1 MLTFANQPVGQLI
14 DQASI
19 TVTHSLAAMTHPL
32 FTKHEATLNQA
43 LAAIATRGYWSPFP
57 EMPSPKVY
65 GETANSDGEA
75 AFKAHLNRTFD
86 LNQPT
91 TGETVGN
98 ERSPFGL
105 TLGIRYPRADVD
117 ALLAASAAAQSQW
130 RAAGPDA
137 WAGVSLEIL
146 TRLNKA
152 SFEIGYSV
160 MHTTGQAFMM
170 AFQAGGP
177 HAQDR
182 ALEAVAYAW
191 DELRRIPADAYWE
204 KPQGKNPPLAMHKRF
219 TVVPRGTG
227 LVLGC
232 CTFPTWNGYPGM
244 FADLATGNTVIVKP
258 HPGAILPLAITV
270 RIAREVLRE
279 AGFDPNVVTLL
290 ATDANDGP
298 LVQDLALRP
307 EIKLIDFTGSTQN
320 GNWLERHAHQA
331 QVYTEKAGV
340 NQIVI
345 DSVDNLK
352 AVAGNIAFSLALY
365 SGQMCTAP
373 QNIYVPR
380 DGIRTSEGQISFDDV
395 AKTLAAAVEKLVS
408 DPARAVELTGAIQND
423 GVMARIADARQL
435 GEVLTDS
442 QSLAHPAFPDAH
454 VRSPLMLKM
463 DVRTDAAKFTQ
474 EWFGPIS
481 FVIATDST
489 AQSLDLA
496 GSIAAEHGALTFS
509 VYSTDDAVV
518 DAAYDAAIRGGVALS
533 INLTGSVFVNQTA
546 AYSDFHGTGA
556 NPAANSALSDA
567 AYVANR
573 FRVVQSRVHVA
584 PKAAPA
590 TAGQTA

>member
-1 MLTFANQPVGQLI
+1 
-14 DQASI
+14 
-19 TVTHSLAAMTHPL
+19 MTHAL
-32 FTKHEATLNQA
+32 FTKHEDTLKRA
-43 LAAIATRGYWSPFP
+43 LAAIESRGYWSPFA

-65 GETANSDGEA
+65 GESGNADGEA
-75 AFKAHLNRTFD
+75 AFKSHLGKTFELD
-86 LNQPT
+86 QPAS
-91 TGETVGN
+91 GETVGA
-98 ERSPFGL
+98 ERSPYGVAL
-105 TLGIRYPRADVD
+105 DIRYPKSTPD
-117 ALLAASAAAQSQW
+117 ALIAAAAAAQRTW
-130 RAAGPDA
+130 RDAGPSA
-137 WAGVSLEIL
+137 WIGVSLEIL
-146 TRLNKA
+146 ARLNRA
-152 SFEIGYSV
+152 SFEIAYSV

-191 DELRRIPADAYWE
+191 DQLRRIPADAHWE
-204 KPQGKNPPLAMHKRF
+204 KPQGKNPPLAMQKRY
-219 TVVPRGTG
+219 TIVPRGTG

-232 CTFPTWNGYPGM
+232 CTFPTWNGYPGL

-270 RIAREVLRE
+270 RIARDVLRE

-290 ATDANDGP
+290 ATEPNDGA

-307 EIKLIDFTGSTQN
+307 QIKLIDFTGSTQN
-320 GNWLERHAHQA
+320 GTWLERHAHQA

-345 DSVDNLK
+345 DSTDDLK
-352 AVAGNIAFSLALY
+352 AAAKNIAFSLALY

-380 DGIRTSEGQISFDDV
+380 DGIRTADGHASFDEV
-395 AKTLAAAVEKLVS
+395 AQAIAGAVQKLTG
-408 DPARAVELTGAIQND
+408 DPARSVELIGAIQND
-423 GVMARIADARQL
+423 GVTARIDAARAV
-435 GEVLTDS
+435 GRVLLDS
-442 QSLAHPAFPDAH
+442 QTLQHPAFPDA
-454 VRSPLMLKM
+454 R
-463 DVRTDAAKFTQ
+463 VRTPLVLQLDVADREKFTQ

-496 GSIAAEHGALTFS
+496 GEIAAEHGALTLS
-509 VYSTDDAVV
+509 VYSTADDVI
-518 DAAYDAAIRGGVALS
+518 DAAHEAAVRGGVALS
-533 INLTGSVFVNQTA
+533 INLTGGVFVNQSA
-546 AYSDFHGTGA
+546 AFSDFHGTGA
-556 NPAANSALSDA
+556 NPAANAALADA
-567 AYVANR
+567 AFVANR

-590 TAGQTA
+590 QVGQPA

>member
-1 MLTFANQPVGQLI
+1 
-14 DQASI
+14 
-19 TVTHSLAAMTHPL
+19 MTHPL
-32 FTKHEATLNQA
+32 FTKHEDTLKHA
-43 LAAIATRGYWSPFP
+43 LAAIESRGYWSPFV

-65 GETANSDGEA
+65 GESANADGEA
-75 AFKAHLNRTFD
+75 AFKSHLDKTFALD
-86 LNQPT
+86 QPAA
-91 TGETVGN
+91 GETVGA
-98 ERSPFGL
+98 ERSPYGIA
-105 TLGIRYPRADVD
+105 LGVRYPKSTPD
-117 ALLAASAAAQSQW
+117 ALIAAAAAAQPAW
-130 RAAGPDA
+130 RKAGPTA
-137 WAGVSLEIL
+137 WIGVCMEIL
-146 TRLNKA
+146 ARLNRA
-152 SFEIGYSV
+152 SFEIAHSV

-191 DELRRIPADAYWE
+191 DELRRIPADAHWE
-204 KPQGKNPPLAMHKRF
+204 KPQGKNPPLAMHKRY
-219 TVVPRGTG
+219 TIVPRGTG

-232 CTFPTWNGYPGM
+232 CTFPTWNGYPGL

-270 RIAREVLRE
+270 RIARDVLRD

-290 ATDANDGP
+290 ATEPNDGA

-320 GNWLERHAHQA
+320 GTWLERHAHQA

-345 DSVDNLK
+345 DSVDDLK
-352 AVAGNIAFSLALY
+352 AAAKNIAFSLSLY

-380 DGIRTSEGQISFDDV
+380 GGIRTADGHASFDEV
-395 AKTLAAAVEKLVS
+395 AQAIAVAVQKLTG
-408 DPARAVELTGAIQND
+408 DPARSVELIGAIQND
-423 GVMARIADARQL
+423 GVTARIDDARKF
-435 GEVLTDS
+435 GRVLAD
-442 QSLAHPAFPDAH
+442 SLALQHPAFPDA
-454 VRSPLMLKM
+454 R
-463 DVRTDAAKFTQ
+463 VRTPLVLQLDAADREKFTQ

-496 GSIAAEHGALTFS
+496 GAIAAEHGALTLS
-509 VYSTDDAVV
+509 AYSTDDAVI
-518 DAAYDAAIRGGVALS
+518 DAAHDAAVRGGVALS
-533 INLTGSVFVNQTA
+533 INLTGGVFVNQSA
-546 AYSDFHGTGA
+546 AFSDFHGTGA
-556 NPAANSALSDA
+556 NPAANAALADSAF
-567 AYVANR
+567 VANR

-584 PKAAPA
+584 PKATPA
-590 TAGQTA
+590 EAGQTA